1 MQIARSW
8 KDVSFILQHK
18 KVSSLMIF
26 PTILYMSAFYIFFTI
41 KLVNCPFIILS
52 PNWLTIWWDS
62 HWVIQVC
69 SYCYTN
75 GLKHWQN
82 ILQLPKISGKIRFFF
97 QFFFIPTSALF
108 TPAGGVDKNNQKF
121 EKERNLVSSWHRW
134 ILLHQKTTDITTTSL
149 LPTNYFIFILNIF
162 E

>member
-52 PNWLTIWWDS
+52 PNWPYGEIHTEWFKSALT
-62 HWVIQVC
+62 VIQMV
-69 SYCYTN
+69 
-75 GLKHWQN
+75 KN
-82 ILQLPKISGKIRFFF
+82 IGKIYYSFRKYLAKFVSFFNSF
-97 QFFFIPTSALF
+97 LSQLLPYSRQLVGLIKIT
-108 TPAGGVDKNNQKF
+108 KNLK
-121 EKERNLVSSWHRW
+121 KERNLVSSWHRW